1 MPKSKDGPTNKPQPK
16 LEQMHPADLIPYARN
31 AKKHDP
37 EQVAKLAGSIREFG
51 FNNPVL
57 IDQSN
62 GIIAGHGR
70 VMAAIKLGLESV
82 PVIRLSHLSETQRR
96 AYILADN
103 KLAELGGGWD
113 EEMLK
118 VELEAIKESD
128 LDHLLTGFS
137 DEEMAELLAETNQLN
152 GDPDEVPETP
162 DDPITKPGDL
172 WILGEHRLLC
182 GDSTKAED
190 VARLMDGAKADIMV
204 TDPPYGVD
212 YDAEWRNEAKRPDG
226 TPYGATA
233 VGKVSNDDRA
243 DWRESWAL
251 FGGDIA
257 YVWHADTK
265 SPEVAES
272 LTSCNFVLRN
282 LIVWAKSSMVI
293 GRGDYHHQ
301 HEPCWYCVR
310 DGKPGRR
317 TDDRTQTTLWSIDK
331 PRKSETGHSTQKPV
345 ECMARPLQNHEAT
358 VVYDPFLGSGT
369 TLIAAE
375 QLGRRCYGMEIS
387 PAYCDVIIKRWET
400 LTGKKAT
407 RESDVL

>member
-1 MPKSKDGPTNKPQPK
+1 MQKYNDGQMNKPQPK

-37 EQVAKLAGSIREFG
+37 EQVVKIAGSIREFG

-57 IDQSN
+57 VDQDN

-82 PVIRLSHLSETQRR
+82 PIIRLSHLTETQRR

-162 DDPITKPGDL
+162 DDPITKPGDM

-190 VARLMDGAKADIMV
+190 VERLMAGAKADACV
-204 TDPPYGVD
+204 TDPPYGIGVD
-212 YDAEWRNEAKRPDG
+212 AAMHKQSGTQYGKAAAAKRH
-226 TPYGATA
+226 YAAT
-233 VGKVSNDDRA
+233 
-243 DWRESWAL
+243 DWDKLPPQSVIDNAASHSEAII
-251 FGGDIA
+251 FGGNYFKLPPA
-257 YVWHADTK
+257 RCWLVWDKENGDNAFADCELAWT
-265 SPEVAES
+265 
-272 LTSCNFVLRN
+272 N
-282 LIVWAKSSMVI
+282 L
-293 GRGDYHHQ
+293 
-301 HEPCWYCVR
+301 
-310 DGKPGRR
+310 
-317 TDDRTQTTLWSIDK
+317 DK
-331 PRKSETGHSTQKPV
+331 PVRLKRHLWNGMIRKGREERTIHPTQKPV
-345 ECMARPLQNHEAT
+345 DVMAWCIGMTAG

-375 QLGRRCYGMEIS
+375 QLGRKCYGMEIS
-387 PAYCDVIIKRWET
+387 PSYCDVIVKRWET